1 MSVKNQLQEFFQKRG
16 LGLPNYTYTRVGGED
31 HMPAWIC
38 QVELPDRNGDGCT
51 SYLSEVYS
59 SKKRASEA
67 AAKLALEGVGLCE
80 ETFCSFEREERVIG
94 EEIRDL
100 GASFVPRSPP
110 TMIDPRA
117 SSAVHGDRVP
127 TFVLLDLENAPN
139 SYRELCERGELD
151 DTYAIFAFYSKNSNH
166 IYRKVLQE
174 IELYRVPIY
183 FYKAHSAHKDA
194 ADVRMALF
202 VGEMLGTIRY
212 ARSDPGPYGRYLGLS
227 AIPAEINGSIIL
239 DATEDGSIS
248 ARFII
253 ITNDHFG
260 EALGDLINNY
270 YYNRPGE
277 MQMTAEVYHCVSE
290 MV

>member
-1 MSVKNQLQEFFQKRG
+1 MSVKNQLQEFFQKFG
-16 LGLPNYTYTRVGGED
+16 LGLPHYTYTRTGGED
-31 HMPAWIC
+31 HTPAWIC
-38 QVELPDRNGDGCT
+38 QVELPDRNGEGCA
-51 SYLSEVYS
+51 SYLSEIYS

-80 ETFCSFEREERVIG
+80 ETFCSFEREERTIV
-94 EEIRDL
+94 EEVRGL
-100 GASFVPRSPP
+100 GASFVPRSSPR
-110 TMIDPRA
+110 IDLCDP
-117 SSAVHGDRVP
+117 SSVHGDRVP

-139 SYRELCERGELD
+139 SYRELCQKRELD
-151 DTYAIFAFYSKNSNH
+151 DTHTIFAFYSKNSSH

-174 IELYRVPIY
+174 IELYQVPVY

-202 VGEMLGTIRY
+202 VGEMLGTMRY

-227 AIPAEINGSIIL
+227 AIPAETNGSIIL
-239 DATEDGSIS
+239 DAREDGSIS
-248 ARFII
+248 AKFII

-277 MQMTAEVYHCVSE
+277 MQITAEVYHCISE